1 MSASPTEGV
10 GKRLNPR
17 IRKLVVWLH
26 RWVGLAMAVFLVIE
40 GLTGAMLAF
49 RGPLT
54 RVFDPALFAAP
65 PSPGAPPLDLATLI
79 ERAERLEPRA
89 RFQWFL
95 PLDVDGV
102 ALVGMV
108 PRDTHGPRLP
118 GFDADFGYLA
128 LDPWTGTLIR
138 RVSGGLYSHGVLAN
152 VMPFVYDL
160 HKTLAVGEAG
170 AWVLALVALLWTL
183 DCFGGLYLTLPL
195 AMARFWQR
203 WKPAWAIKWRAR
215 WPRVN
220 HDLHQAS
227 SLWLW
232 AVLLI
237 FAWSSVA
244 LVDKFSV
251 YEHVMGGLLG
261 PSSYD
266 EARPA
271 PVKAK
276 GPPTLDW
283 HAALARGGQL
293 AAEIAAREHF
303 ALRESNSLWYLAENR
318 EYMIRFRTDRLFP
331 TDRDLIFNFDADS
344 GALRERHGSNSGTP
358 SDVALAWLVSFH
370 MITDPF
376 EYTAFRAAIVVV
388 GLLLAAISITGV
400 IVWWHKHRARTRARL
415 HRTQLARPDAA
426 DASLKALP

>member
-1 MSASPTEGV
+1 MTSTLHVAPGR
-10 GKRLNPR
+10 RLSPR

-26 RWVGLAMAVFLVIE
+26 RWVGLAMALFLVIE
-40 GLTGAMLAF
+40 GVTGAMLAF

-65 PSPGAPPLDLATLI
+65 PSPGARPLDLATLI
-79 ERAERLEPRA
+79 ERAEQLEPRA

-108 PRDTHGPRLP
+108 PRDPHAARLP
-118 GFDADFGYLA
+118 DFDADFGYLA
-128 LDPWTGTLIR
+128 LDPWTGAPMR
-138 RVSGGLYSHGVLAN
+138 RLSGGLYTHGVLPN
-152 VMPFVYDL
+152 VMPLVYDL

-170 AWVLALVALLWTL
+170 AWVLAVVALLWTL
-183 DCFGGLYLTLPL
+183 DCVGGLYLTFPL
-195 AMARFWQR
+195 ALARFWQR
-203 WKPAWAIKWRAR
+203 WKSAWAIKWRAR

-220 HDLHQAS
+220 HDLHRAT

-232 AVLLI
+232 AVLLV

-244 LVDKFSV
+244 LVDKLTV

-266 EARPA
+266 GARP
-271 PVKAK
+271 PTPQAK
-276 GPPTLDW
+276 GPPALDW

-293 AAEIAAREHF
+293 ASDIANREHF
-303 ALRESNSLWYLAENR
+303 ALRESNSLWYLADSR
-318 EYMIRFRTDRLFP
+318 EYMIRFRTARVFP
-331 TDRDLIFNFDADS
+331 ADRDLIFNFNADT
-344 GALRERHGSNSGTP
+344 GALGERHGSASGTS
-358 SDVALAWLVSFH
+358 SDIALAWLVSFH

-376 EYTAFRAAIVVV
+376 DYTAFRAAIVVV
-388 GLLLAAISITGV
+388 GLLLAVISVTGV
-400 IVWWHKHRARTRARL
+400 IVWWHKHRARARV
-415 HRTQLARPDAA
+415 HPAQPARTGAMP
-426 DASLKALP
+426 SSSKALP